1 MIVERSI
8 EIETMDDDEGEYNA
22 MNTFSA
28 RSQFRQIAGS
38 EKAAAQAVPII
49 GAAGGAILNWLFI
62 SHYQQMAKG
71 HFTIRRLERLYPS
84 QLVEA
89 RYRAL

>member
-38 EKAAAQAVPII
+38 EKAAAQPLPTRIHPAFDLASRKPFCSSTYHPAQDV
-49 GAAGGAILNWLFI
+49 
-62 SHYQQMAKG
+62 
-71 HFTIRRLERLYPS
+71 RL
-84 QLVEA
+84 A
-89 RYRAL
+89 

>member
-38 EKAAAQAVPII
+38 EKVAAELLPTRIHLAFGLRAAHPSAVPPITPRK
-49 GAAGGAILNWLFI
+49 
-62 SHYQQMAKG
+62 M
-71 HFTIRRLERLYPS
+71 
-84 QLVEA
+84 
-89 RYRAL
+89 